1 MDQIEATLLVID
13 DEEPVR
19 STIVAYLEDSGY
31 NVIEASNGEEGLKM
45 FFEHQPDLILCDLR
59 MPRMDGLVVL
69 ERVIAHTTE
78 VPFIVVS
85 GAGVMNDVVG
95 ALKLGASDYLF
106 KPVNDL
112 AVLEHSVKRNLERSL
127 LVKQNKIYREDL
139 EKTNRE
145 LTIHLDRLQLDMQAG
160 RVVQQQLLPPK
171 QLSVP
176 PLKFE
181 HFMVPSMYLSGDF
194 VDYFALCSDKFFFY
208 IVDVSGHGAS
218 SAMVTILIK
227 SIINRFIEKQLQL
240 NQFDIDLPSLVQ
252 TLNEELLKSNT
263 GKHATVFV
271 ATLDSSIN
279 QLNYINAA
287 HFPQP
292 ILFNKGEV
300 SMIPTQGLAIGLF
313 ENTQYIQKSV
323 EISDDFE
330 LTLFSDGLLDVIK
343 DKTLSEKED
352 YLLEKIGKEH
362 NTISELAKEL
372 QLEQVKDAP
381 DDITLLQVRKG

>member
-31 NVIEASNGEEGLKM
+31 NVIEASNGEEGLKK

-69 ERVIAHTTE
+69 ERVIAHTTD

-85 GAGVMNDVVG
+85 GAGVMNDVVD

-112 AVLEHSVKRNLERSL
+112 AVLEHSVKRNLERSY
-127 LVKQNKIYREDL
+127 LVKQNKKYREDL
-139 EKTNRE
+139 ETTNRE
-145 LTIHLDRLQLDMQAG
+145 LTTHLDRLQMDMQAG

-171 QLSVP
+171 KLNIS
-176 PLKFE
+176 PLVFE
-181 HFMVPSMYLSGDF
+181 HFMVPSMFLSGDF
-194 VDYFALCSDKFFFY
+194 VDYFPISDDKFFFY

-218 SAMVTILIK
+218 SAMITILIK
-227 SIINRFIEKQLQL
+227 SIINRFIEKQLQ
-240 NQFDIDLPSLVQ
+240 QGQCEIDLPGLIQ
-252 TLNEELLKSNT
+252 TINVELLKSNT

-271 ATLDSSIN
+271 STLDAKEN
-279 QLNYINAA
+279 RLNYINAA

-292 ILFNKGEV
+292 ILFNYGEV
-300 SMIPTQGLAIGLF
+300 SMIPTQGLAVGLF
-313 ENTQYIQKSV
+313 EDSKYEQKSV
-323 EISDDFE
+323 ELSDDFE
-330 LTLFSDGLLDVIK
+330 LTLFSDGLLEVLTEK
-343 DKTLSEKED
+343 SLSEKEE

-362 NTISELAKEL
+362 NTISELAQTLK
-372 QLEQVKDAP
+372 LEQVEDAP
-381 DDITLLQVRKG
+381 DDITLLQVKKG

>member
-31 NVIEASNGEEGLKM
+31 NVIEASNGEDGLKM
-45 FFEHQPDLILCDLR
+45 FFEHQPDLVLCDLR

-69 ERVIAHTTE
+69 ERVIAHSAE

-85 GAGVMNDVVG
+85 GAGVMNDVVD

-112 AVLEHSVKRNLERSL
+112 AVLEHSVKRNLERSF

-139 EKTNRE
+139 ETTNQQ
-145 LTIHLDRLQLDMQAG
+145 LITHLDRLQLDMQAG

-194 VDYFALCSDKFFFY
+194 VDYFALTDDKFFFY

-240 NQFDIDLPSLVQ
+240 NEFDIDLPSLIR

-271 ATLDSSIN
+271 ATLNSENN

-292 ILFNKGEV
+292 ILFNKGKV

-313 ENTQYIQKSV
+313 DNAQYTQKSV
-323 EISDDFE
+323 ELSDDFE
-330 LTLFSDGLLDVIK
+330 LTLFSDGLLEVIK
-343 DKTLSEKED
+343 DKSLSEKED
-352 YLLEKIGKEH
+352 YLLELIGKEH
-362 NTISELAKEL
+362 NTISELAQIFE
-372 QLEQVKDAP
+372 LEQVTDAP